1 MAPRHTSM
9 RGEAVDM
16 DRLRN
21 VNGDRPAVGNAQ
33 VNARGDRLGP
43 GGVVLKTQEQIEAE
57 WAAARAKNAPKPM
70 DIKTPSKIEDALAR
84 LAPKAKP
91 TVAAE
96 DANFDPEPVATQP
109 VAPALPRRRVVDTD

>member
-1 MAPRHTSM
+1 M

-16 DRLRN
+16 ERLRN
-21 VNGDRPAVGNAQ
+21 INGDRPAVGNAQ

-109 VAPALPRRRVVDTD
+109 VAPAVPRRRVVDTD

>member
-109 VAPALPRRRVVDTD
+109 VAPTVPRRRVVDTD

>member
-1 MAPRHTSM
+1 MASRHISM

-16 DRLRN
+16 ERLRN
-21 VNGDRPAVGNAQ
+21 INGDRPAVGNAQ

-109 VAPALPRRRVVDTD
+109 VAPAVPRRRVVDTD

>member
-16 DRLRN
+16 NRLRN

-43 GGVVLKTQEQIEAE
+43 GGVILKTQEQIEAE
-57 WAAARAKNAPKPM
+57 WAVARAKNAPKPM

-109 VAPALPRRRVVDTD
+109 VAPAGPRRKVVDTD